1 MRKVVIL
8 VLILIFFMSGC
19 SIKKAEEVTDAEI
32 FASEYAISKNNVFK
46 YANVD
51 EVISLLEEGTG
62 IIFFG
67 NSDQECCSSFVKL
80 FSDLVDKEGIEEV
93 YYYNPTVI
101 QDDYT
106 DEYVE
111 LINLL
116 GDNLTITDEGDSY
129 LTIPSVYFIRDGNII
144 GYNDNASLIMNVEDE
159 KLDEFMQD
167 LENDYL
173 ELITKYLNKENID

>member
-1 MRKVVIL
+1 MKKVVIFIL
-8 VLILIFFMSGC
+8 VLMFFVSGC

-46 YANVD
+46 YASID
-51 EVISLLEEGTG
+51 EVISLLEDETG

-144 GYNDNASLIMNVEDE
+144 GYNDKASLIMNVEDE
-159 KLDEFMQD
+159 KLEEFMED

-173 ELITKYLNKENID
+173 ELIAKYLNEENID